1 MKKKNKQKQ
10 GGSGVGDMGNKNDME
25 YGKCIQKLNPDVRL
39 NGGVKK
45 VSRNEVFI
53 IFLRLFGV
61 MNVKQAD

>member
-45 VSRNEVFI
+45 VSRSVHYI
-53 IFLRLFGV
+53 S
-61 MNVKQAD
+61 